1 MSSTARAGAGAR
13 TLHRSPRERASHRAK
28 IDAPTHHVSAVLR
41 RLRQRFSTRN
51 LLVPSRAR
59 AGLAKLAVRRVGH
72 TFANEV
78 VALRNVD
85 IDVHSGEFVCLLGPS
100 GCGKSTLLYALAGLV
115 KPSGGHIS
123 LDGRDVKGPGPDR
136 ILVFQAPALY
146 PWLTVRQNLVFVLR
160 AKGLDRLEAIMRAR
174 EFIARVHLEGF
185 ENALPHQLSG
195 GMSMRVALARALAMD
210 PSVLLMD
217 EPFGAL
223 DAQTRSHMHELL
235 QTIWMRE
242 RKTVVFVTHD
252 IREALVLGNR
262 VVVMAGRPG
271 RVLQDLEVRLPRPRD
286 PDADALVEL
295 SRRIRA
301 LLAHAER
308 VSDTPPPV
316 VAGKEARHEEAA
328 PGAGY
333 VPGGTP
339 PPVGAG
345 L

>member
-1 MSSTARAGAGAR
+1 
-13 TLHRSPRERASHRAK
+13 
-28 IDAPTHHVSAVLR
+28 VLR
-41 RLRQRFSTRN
+41 IYPTLRGGR
-51 LLVPSRAR
+51 
-59 AGLAKLAVRRVGH
+59 
-72 TFANEV
+72 ANEV

-123 LDGRDVKGPGPDR
+123 LDGRDVTGPGPDR
-136 ILVFQAPALY
+136 VLVFQAPALF
-146 PWLTVRQNLVFVLR
+146 PWLSVRQNLVFALR
-160 AKGLDRLEAIMRAR
+160 AKGLSRADAEARTR
-174 EFIARVHLEGF
+174 EFIARVGLTGF
-185 ENALPHQLSG
+185 ERSLPHQLSG
-195 GMSMRVALARALAMD
+195 GMSMRVALARALAID

-235 QTIWMRE
+235 QSIWMRD
-242 RKTVVFVTHD
+242 RKTVVFVTHN
-252 IREALVLGNR
+252 IREALVLGDR

-286 PDADALVEL
+286 PDDEALVEL

-301 LLAHAER
+301 MLARAER
-308 VSDTPPPV
+308 ASDTPPPT
-316 VAGKEARHEEAA
+316 APKKEEDTDEEAA
-328 PGAGY
+328 APAGR
-333 VPGGTP
+333 VPDGDR

>member
-1 MSSTARAGAGAR
+1 MSSTTRAGAGAR
-13 TLHRSPRERASHRAK
+13 TLPRSPRERASHRAN
-28 IDAPTHHVSAVLR
+28 IEASTHHVSAVLR
-41 RLRQRFSTRN
+41 RLLQRFSTRN

-136 ILVFQAPALY
+136 VLVFQAPALY

-160 AKGLDRLEAIMRAR
+160 AKGLGRLEALMRAR
-174 EFIARVHLEGF
+174 EFIARVHLERF

-316 VAGKEARHEEAA
+316 FADKEARHEEAA
-328 PGAGY
+328 PGAGF

>member
-1 MSSTARAGAGAR
+1 
-13 TLHRSPRERASHRAK
+13 
-28 IDAPTHHVSAVLR
+28 
-41 RLRQRFSTRN
+41 
-51 LLVPSRAR
+51 
-59 AGLAKLAVRRVGH
+59 VGH

-115 KPSGGHIS
+115 RPSGGHIS

-136 ILVFQAPALY
+136 MLVFQDAALF

-160 AKGLDRLEAIMRAR
+160 AKGLKRSEADARAR
-174 EFIARVHLEGF
+174 EFIRRVHLEGF
-185 ENALPHQLSG
+185 ERALPHQLSG
-195 GMSMRVALARALAMD
+195 GMRMRVALARALAMD

-235 QTIWMRE
+235 QSIWMRD
-242 RKTVVFVTHD
+242 RKTVVFVTHN
-252 IREALVLGNR
+252 IREALVLGDR
-262 VVVMAGRPG
+262 VVVLAGRPG

-286 PDADALVEL
+286 PDAEALVEL

-301 LLAHAER
+301 MLARAER
-308 VSDTPPPV
+308 MSDTPPPTPPR
-316 VAGKEARHEEAA
+316 KEAMDDEAA
-328 PGAGY
+328 PREAR
-333 VPGGTP
+333 VPDGTSRP
-339 PPVGAG
+339 LGAG

>member
-1 MSSTARAGAGAR
+1 M
-13 TLHRSPRERASHRAK
+13 LK
-28 IDAPTHHVSAVLR
+28 
-41 RLRQRFSTRN
+41 RLRQRFLTRH

-59 AGLAKLAVRRVGH
+59 EGLAKLAVRRVGH

-85 IDVHSGEFVCLLGPS
+85 IDVHSGDFVCLLGPS

-136 ILVFQAPALY
+136 LLVFQAPALF
-146 PWLTVRQNLVFVLR
+146 PWLTVRQNLVFALR
-160 AKGLDRLEAIMRAR
+160 AKGLKRREAALRAR
-174 EFIARVHLEGF
+174 EFIRRVHLESF
-185 ENALPHQLSG
+185 EDALPHQLSG

-223 DAQTRSHMHELL
+223 DAQTRSHMHQLL
-235 QTIWMRE
+235 QSIWMRD

-252 IREALVLGNR
+252 IREALVLGDR

-271 RVLQDLEVRLPRPRD
+271 RVLQDLEVRLAHPRD
-286 PDADALVEL
+286 PDDEALVEL

-301 LLAHAER
+301 MMAQAELA
-308 VSDTPPPV
+308 SDMPPPT
-316 VAGKEARHEEAA
+316 ASKERTDDEEAA
-328 PGAGY
+328 PRAGRVPDGAS
-333 VPGGTP
+333 

-345 L
+345 F